1 MGYATP
7 IRNFYTSSGDKLD
20 LKFAKIWPS
29 IIPINSITKSWE
41 RLRCFTD
48 THQNNQTCHCR
59 REDSSYWARRPY
71 NVGTRSGLTSTAER
85 SSYCWLVPCTISN
98 ALRWQW
104 IPRIGVFHKD
114 ISSLQYFLRSLSIFI
129 HPPRRSYSTRGVGY
143 VHGIYHTVL
152 RASESEV
159 FVVTR
164 PKSLFVACI
173 SLNSGFIEL
182 VYLGLLSA
190 IYSWGFIRAAG
201 KSYFIVQC
209 TISEISIGIVGYK
222 QFTLRGS
229 PQSTNVS
236 GMDKIHYTQVT
247 FRWGPSRQPIW
258 RRTNCLNCIRRS
270 HSTYKPEYCNI
281 ISSGSTS

>member
-20 LKFAKIWPS
+20 LKFAKIWHS

-114 ISSLQYFLRSLSIFI
+114 ISSLEYFLRSLSNFI
-129 HPPRRSYSTRGVGY
+129 HPPRRSYSTRLSRMSSRDLS
-143 VHGIYHTVL
+143 H
-152 RASESEV
+152 RSPSKSEV
-159 FVVTR
+159 FVEGKYAMLSPCRRACSSLTYR
-164 PKSLFVACI
+164 PWNSI
-173 SLNSGFIEL
+173 NSGVIWL
-182 VYLGLLSA
+182 IYLGLLSA
-190 IYSWGFIRAAG
+190 IYSWGFIRASG
-201 KSYFIVQC
+201 NH
-209 TISEISIGIVGYK
+209 
-222 QFTLRGS
+222 TLS
-229 PQSTNVS
+229 FSV
-236 GMDKIHYTQVT
+236 
-247 FRWGPSRQPIW
+247 
-258 RRTNCLNCIRRS
+258 RS
-270 HSTYKPEYCNI
+270 
-281 ISSGSTS
+281 